1 MPSELEAPH
10 DWGELYLARGEDVA
24 DERPVFTGDVFTRR
38 PLAEGQASEAVGPSQ
53 LLVLQHPCALRI
65 NGVDLVPRIL
75 VAEVEPAPLLST
87 EQWKGS
93 FKLMPLP
100 GLLEAVGGDSG
111 HRAGKFNQILVV
123 TPEDLAAYDRVA
135 CLSEVG
141 VNLLLQRWVH
151 HNSRVIVPTH
161 LFAEVTAGPSAEA
174 ELTEDW
180 VSERVTQGAD
190 PAAAEHECHDFLR
203 SQLSADGPTRQDAL
217 RDPQRRSEVRR
228 AARAQLALPMLP
240 A

>member
-24 DERPVFTGDVFTRR
+24 DERPVFTGDVFSRR
-38 PLAEGQASEAVGPSQ
+38 PATEGQASEAVGASQ
-53 LLVLQHPCALRI
+53 LLVLQHPCALRT

-75 VAEVEPAPLLST
+75 VAEVEPAQLLNT
-87 EQWKGS
+87 EQWRGN
-93 FKLMPLP
+93 FKVMPLP
-100 GLLEAVGGDSG
+100 ELLEAVGGDSG
-111 HRAGKFNQILVV
+111 HRSGKFNQILVV
-123 TPEDLAAYDRVA
+123 APEDLAEYSRVA

-174 ELTEDW
+174 DLTEDW
-180 VSERVTQGAD
+180 VRERVTQGAD
-190 PAAAEHECHDFLR
+190 SAAAEHECHEFLR
-203 SQLSADGPTRQDAL
+203 SQPSDDGPTRQTAL

-228 AARAQLALPMLP
+228 AARAQLATPVP
-240 A
+240 PY